1 MAAFGLSV
9 SLVLILGARPLLA
22 LVLPRGGGES
32 LEPALGYL
40 RLVACFYVLN
50 FLGSGLAGYFQGRG
64 RVNIPV
70 IGAAGHISFR
80 VVCSWLLAPRMGLP
94 AVALATGLGWLGVV
108 AFWSFLAR
116 REGRNG
122 SISSFQAAR

>member
-1 MAAFGLSV
+1 M
-9 SLVLILGARPLLA
+9 
-22 LVLPRGGGES
+22 
-32 LEPALGYL
+32 
-40 RLVACFYVLN
+40 ACFYVLN

-80 VVCSWLLAPRMGLP
+80 VVCSWPLAPRMGLP